1 MTTED
6 AISHLNRL
14 IETSKSGELGY
25 HTAAAN
31 VHNTQLETIFNDYAK
46 QRAGFARQLQ
56 AEVER
61 LGGTSTDS
69 GTLGAAVHRGWMD
82 VKSAVTGGDGAAMV
96 AACETGEDHA
106 AAEFERVVN
115 LDIPGQTRSI
125 VEKQWEKIK
134 EAHARL
140 LRLKEETSGADYRKT
155 D

>member
-1 MTTED
+1 M
-6 AISHLNRL
+6 NKL
-14 IETSKSGELGY
+14 IATSKNGELGY
-25 HTAAAN
+25 HAAAAD
-31 VHNTQLETIFNDYAK
+31 VHNTQLETVFNDYAK

-82 VKSAVTGGDGAAMV
+82 LKSAISGGDGAAIV

-115 LDIPGQTRSI
+115 LDISGQTRTL
-125 VEKQWEKIK
+125 VEKQWQKIK
-134 EAHARL
+134 EAHAHL
-140 LRLKEETSGADYRKT
+140 LRLKDETRRADYPKT